1 MLPPPSTTIPSTRSR
16 AKPTTTSTRT
26 SGSIYALTPGQA
38 KAKVPIALQVPA
50 FGTSTS
56 MSPDVPMVDALQ
68 PPKPPKPQLPPVM
81 VTDLSG
87 HNQKKREVK
96 IVKNSTGST
105 TNSSSNRPKPMP
117 SVRGASKVRAIPAS
131 VSGQVYYPN
140 MRADQ
145 GQQSSRV
152 IFDDT
157 TIVAHD
163 QRPSHFLKFFK
174 ALMRRAL
181 LVGL

>member
-1 MLPPPSTTIPSTRSR
+1 
-16 AKPTTTSTRT
+16 
-26 SGSIYALTPGQA
+26 
-38 KAKVPIALQVPA
+38 
-50 FGTSTS
+50 